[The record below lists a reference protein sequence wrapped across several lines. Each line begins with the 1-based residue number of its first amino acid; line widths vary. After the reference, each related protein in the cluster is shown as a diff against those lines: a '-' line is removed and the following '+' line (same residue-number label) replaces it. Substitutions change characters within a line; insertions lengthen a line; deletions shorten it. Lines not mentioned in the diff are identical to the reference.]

1 MTDGADFGRKQVVD
15 TNHTTQFA
23 YRLLRRLTVQI
34 PINFAQKS
42 HLPFLGCDP
51 NGIVANLPSKD
62 TAGSLCDLSIGM
74 IPIKL
79 SAGFDLLCSLFAV
92 HDASSVQHC

>member
-1 MTDGADFGRKQVVD
+1 LPARCWIKSPSAGLPAADPVLDLFLGVTDGADFGRQQVGD

-51 NGIVANLPSKD
+51 NGIVADLPSKD
-62 TAGSLCDLSIGM
+62 TAGSL
-74 IPIKL
+74 
-79 SAGFDLLCSLFAV
+79 
-92 HDASSVQHC
+92 